1 MRSRLRQLHRRLLG
15 RDQIDR
21 LEAQAAET
29 QQVALSANHLAAVLH
44 DELRQVRELLHQVAH
59 QTHHLHDV
67 VLPDVA
73 ELLAA
78 TEVSLA
84 AVVRQAASI
93 DPPEAAPDGPLVTVV
108 MATWERAHLITAA
121 LESLQQ
127 QTYPR
132 WECIVVDDGSDDGT
146 DAVVAPFLED
156 DRICYER
163 IEHVGAPA
171 ARNHGLDL
179 ARGEVVAY
187 LDTDN
192 TWHPT
197 HLARV
202 IQALAE
208 RPKAEW
214 VLSGQLV
221 VDHRTGSASVRND
234 LRPLE
239 ALVDANHCDLNAM
252 AHRRDTLTEIGP
264 FDPTLLRMSDW
275 DLALRLAARGA
286 PARVD
291 AVTSIYRASEDN
303 RITDVVPGHHFA
315 HVIRARHRGL
325 PAAGLRVLLA
335 EWHYPQITE
344 TYIGTLIN
352 GLTALGADV
361 QVWSQDDVAVAYPS
375 PVPMHRGDL
384 DETLQAVQPHI
395 VVTHWLSKGVEL
407 RPVTRARGLPHVV
420 RTHGFEYVPDTVAEL
435 LADPGALVHTFPH
448 LVDPAWAS
456 HPRLDVTVTFFDDGR
471 YRPSPAKDRRLVV
484 RTAAGLLT
492 KDLETF
498 LMAADLCP
506 NHRFV
511 LVLGH
516 SKYVEERTEAMIA
529 RRDEL
534 GSPAE
539 VQVDLQHDEVAALI
553 SQAGIYLHTHGTD
566 HPVSMP
572 ISIAEAMA
580 TGCWVLGRELPG
592 MVGYVGRA
600 GTLYGGDT
608 SAERAAAAAALI
620 RGSLAWD
627 EDRWAAQAA
636 ASVDQAFERYA
647 SRDVVEQMLRSW
659 RRAFALPPRTDR

>member
-1 MRSRLRQLHRRLLG
+1 
-15 RDQIDR
+15 
-21 LEAQAAET
+21 
-29 QQVALSANHLAAVLH
+29 
-44 DELRQVRELLHQVAH
+44 
-59 QTHHLHDV
+59 
-67 VLPDVA
+67 
-73 ELLAA
+73 
-78 TEVSLA
+78 
-84 AVVRQAASI
+84 
-93 DPPEAAPDGPLVTVV
+93 
-108 MATWERAHLITAA
+108 
-121 LESLQQ
+121 
-127 QTYPR
+127 
-132 WECIVVDDGSDDGT
+132 
-146 DAVVAPFLED
+146 
-156 DRICYER
+156 
-163 IEHVGAPA
+163 
-171 ARNHGLDL
+171 
-179 ARGEVVAY
+179 
-187 LDTDN
+187 
-192 TWHPT
+192 
-197 HLARV
+197 
-202 IQALAE
+202 
-208 RPKAEW
+208 
-214 VLSGQLV
+214 
-221 VDHRTGSASVRND
+221 
-234 LRPLE
+234 
-239 ALVDANHCDLNAM
+239 
-252 AHRRDTLTEIGP
+252 
-264 FDPTLLRMSDW
+264 
-275 DLALRLAARGA
+275 
-286 PARVD
+286 
-291 AVTSIYRASEDN
+291 
-303 RITDVVPGHHFA
+303 
-315 HVIRARHRGL
+315 
-325 PAAGLRVLLA
+325 
-335 EWHYPQITE
+335 
-344 TYIGTLIN
+344 
-352 GLTALGADV
+352 
-361 QVWSQDDVAVAYPS
+361 
-375 PVPMHRGDL
+375 MHRGDL